1 MKGSPIIAGIL
12 LVCIALAMRGVA
24 ALLKRRLGQRDIGGI
39 GFIAVVA
46 LSLALVWLVSNF
58 VSNDS
63 YYWFIAIFA
72 CSGISFLVSQV
83 LFGRTRHA
91 PEKLS

>member
-1 MKGSPIIAGIL
+1 MEGSPIIAGIL
-12 LVCIALAMRGVA
+12 LVCVVLALRWGA
-24 ALLKRRLGQRDIGGI
+24 ALLKRRLGQRDMGVI

-46 LSLALVWLVSNF
+46 LSLAIMWPVSHF

-63 YYWFIAIFA
+63 YYWFIAIGA
-72 CSGISFLVSQV
+72 CSGISVLVSQV
-83 LFGRTRHA
+83 LFGKTRHA